1 MNHANEIAT
10 PEARITRGVMIWL
23 NSFPELPE
31 AVDAIRY
38 ERLWDDSEC
47 MAVSAVQGERITHR
61 YIGGGYEAE
70 YSFKLIYRLKPGAGS
85 GARLDADELL
95 ERLGSWAGKNRP
107 ELGTGIRVRRV
118 EPITRA
124 AVTAAYDNGDEDHQ
138 ITIKIM
144 YEAV

>member
-1 MNHANEIAT
+1 
-10 PEARITRGVMIWL
+10 MIWL

-47 MAVSAVQGERITHR
+47 MAVSTVQGERITHR

-95 ERLGSWAGKNRP
+95 ERLGSWAGENRP
-107 ELGTGIRVRRV
+107 ELGAGIRVRRV
-118 EPITRA
+118 EPVTRA
-124 AVTAAYDNGDEDHQ
+124 AVAAAYDNGDEDHQ
-138 ITIKIM
+138 ITIKII